1 MLLSAIG
8 GAGGLASASAI
19 VLVTQW
25 ALPAMPATISPLY
38 VVLSLVLA
46 VADRRGRRR
55 AAGAQ
60 RGAAS
65 SRSTRCAPSDSDFAV
80 HVGSIAMWTVL
91 RASLAAAVLAVA
103 GLHAP
108 CAAAETVA
116 MIGTGNVGAA
126 LGRRFAENGH
136 KIVYGSRD
144 PSAADVREL
153 VAATG
158 NGAVAV
164 TQAEAAA
171 QADIVVL
178 AVPWTAAEDVVRA
191 LPDLRGKIV
200 VDPTNPR
207 VMASDGFAD
216 YPIEDSNAERIARL
230 APGAHVVKAF
240 STLGAETMLD
250 PKLAGGP
257 VTVPVVGD
265 DRAAKERIARWPA
278 RSGSRPS
285 TSARC
290 ATRASSRA
298 CITCAPMLYGGRI
311 NYHLPRDTARD

>member
-1 MLLSAIG
+1 
-8 GAGGLASASAI
+8 
-19 VLVTQW
+19 
-25 ALPAMPATISPLY
+25 
-38 VVLSLVLA
+38 
-46 VADRRGRRR
+46 
-55 AAGAQ
+55 
-60 RGAAS
+60 
-65 SRSTRCAPSDSDFAV
+65 
-80 HVGSIAMWTVL
+80 MWTVF
-91 RASLAAAVLAVA
+91 RASLAAAAVA
-103 GLHAP
+103 VAAAGLGP
-108 CAAAETVA
+108 QSAAAETVA

-158 NGAVAV
+158 NGAVAT
-164 TQAEAAA
+164 TQAQAAA
-171 QADIVVL
+171 QADIVIL
-178 AVPWTAAEDVVRA
+178 AVPWTAAEGVVRA

-250 PKLAGGP
+250 PDLAGGP
-257 VTVPVVGD
+257 VTVPIVGD
-265 DRAAKERIARWPA
+265 DRAAKERVAALTREIGLEAVDVGPLRHARIIE
-278 RSGSRPS
+278 GLHYL
-285 TSARC
+285 
-290 ATRASSRA
+290 RANA
-298 CITCAPMLYGGRI
+298 YGGRI
-311 NYHLPRDTARD
+311 NYHLPRDPARD

>member
-1 MLLSAIG
+1 
-8 GAGGLASASAI
+8 
-19 VLVTQW
+19 
-25 ALPAMPATISPLY
+25 
-38 VVLSLVLA
+38 
-46 VADRRGRRR
+46 
-55 AAGAQ
+55 
-60 RGAAS
+60 
-65 SRSTRCAPSDSDFAV
+65 
-80 HVGSIAMWTVL
+80 MWSML
-91 RASLAAAVLAVA
+91 RASLAATAVAVA
-103 GLHAP
+103 GLGPHS
-108 CAAAETVA
+108 AAAETVA

-158 NGAVAV
+158 NGAVAT

-171 QADIVVL
+171 QADIVIL
-178 AVPWTAAEDVVRA
+178 AVPWRAAEDVVRA
-191 LPDLRGKIV
+191 LPDLTGKIV

-207 VMASDGFAD
+207 VTADDGFAD

-250 PKLAGGP
+250 PQLAGGP
-257 VTVPVVGD
+257 VTVPIVGD
-265 DRAAKERIARWPA
+265 DRAAKERIAALTREIGLEAVDVGPLRHA
-278 RSGSRPS
+278 RIIEGLHYL
-285 TSARC
+285 
-290 ATRASSRA
+290 RANA
-298 CITCAPMLYGGRI
+298 FGGRI